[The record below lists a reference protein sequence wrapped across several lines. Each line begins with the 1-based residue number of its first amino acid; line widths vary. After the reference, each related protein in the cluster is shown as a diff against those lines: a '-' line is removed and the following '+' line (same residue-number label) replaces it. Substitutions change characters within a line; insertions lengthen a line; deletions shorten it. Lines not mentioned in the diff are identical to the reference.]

1 LRCAQD
7 FSSRNIREQH
17 AFAIVVS
24 GDSNEILIALS
35 IAAGKHGQGKT
46 FLRELPEAV
55 WQG

>member
-17 AFAIVVS
+17 AFANVVS
-24 GDSNEILIALS
+24 GDSNEILVALS
-35 IAAGKHGQGKT
+35 IAAGKHGQGKM